1 MKICDLHCDTSLEL
15 YRHGYSLADA
25 PCAVSLAKAAAY
37 DRYVQLMAVF
47 TDTRLDDE
55 AGWQQFFAVREN
67 LLRECETHEVPLCRN
82 GEELSDT
89 LRFTE
94 QKNIFLLTVEDA
106 RILDGKIERL
116 EELHRAGVSVIT
128 PLWGGL
134 TCIGG
139 SHNTAEGL
147 SDFGKAMVE
156 GCFDLGIAVDLSHAS
171 TRSADDIFAIAEKKN
186 GKVLA
191 THSNAWAQCR
201 HSRNL
206 NDDRLRRLAALNG
219 VIGVNLYVRFLS
231 ETDTCGI
238 DDVLRHIDHLTSVM
252 GEDRVAFG
260 ADWDGADVPEELA
273 DISCMTKLIP
283 ALEAKGYSKAFLDGL
298 FYENAIRFLTR

>member
-25 PCAVSLAKAAAY
+25 PCAVSLDKAAGY

-67 LLRECETHEVPLCRN
+67 LLKECETHEVPLCRT
-82 GEELSDT
+82 GAELGDT

-94 QKNIFLLTVEDA
+94 QKNAFLLTVEDA
-106 RILDGKIERL
+106 RILNGKIERL
-116 EELHRAGVSVIT
+116 EELHDAGVSVIT

-139 SHNTAEGL
+139 SHNTDNGL
-147 SDFGKAMVE
+147 SDFGKAVVE

-171 TRSADDIFAIAEKKN
+171 THSADDIFDIAEKKN

-191 THSNAWAQCR
+191 THSNAWALCR
-201 HSRNL
+201 HTRNL
-206 NDDRLRRLAALNG
+206 SDDRLRRLAALNG
-219 VIGVNLYVRFLS
+219 VIGVNLYVRFLT
-231 ETDTCGI
+231 EKDDCGME
-238 DDVLRHIDHLTSVM
+238 DVLRHIEHLASVI

-283 ALEAKGYSKAFLDGL
+283 ALTDRGYSTAFLDKL
-298 FYENAIRFLTR
+298 FYENAVSFLTR

>member
-25 PCAVSLAKAAAY
+25 PCAVSLEKAAGY

-55 AGWQQFFAVREN
+55 GGWQQFFAVREN
-67 LLRECETHEVPLCRN
+67 LLRECETHAVPLCRT
-82 GEELSDT
+82 GAELADT
-89 LRFTE
+89 LRFTDT
-94 QKNIFLLTVEDA
+94 KNAFLLTVEDA
-106 RILDGKIERL
+106 RILGGRIERL
-116 EELHRAGVSVIT
+116 EELYRAGVSVIT

-139 SHNTAEGL
+139 SHNTDSGL
-147 SDFGKAMVE
+147 SDFGKAVVE

-171 TRSADDIFAIAEKKN
+171 TRSADDIFDIAEKKN

-191 THSNAWAQCR
+191 THSNAWTLCR
-201 HSRNL
+201 HTRNL
-206 NDDRLRRLAALNG
+206 SDDRLRRLAALNG
-219 VIGVNLYVRFLS
+219 VIGVNLYVRFLT
-231 ETDTCGI
+231 EKDDCTM
-238 DDVLRHIDHLTSVM
+238 DDVLRHIEYLTEIM

-260 ADWDGADVPEELA
+260 ADWDGADVPEDLP
-273 DISCMTKLIP
+273 DISAMTGLIP
-283 ALEAKGYSKAFLDGL
+283 ALTDKGYSPAFLDKL
-298 FYENAIRFLTR
+298 FYENAAAFLTR

>member
-37 DRYVQLMAVF
+37 DRYIQLMAVF

-67 LLRECETHEVPLCRN
+67 LLKECETHEVPLCHT
-82 GEELSDT
+82 GEELGDT

-106 RILDGKIERL
+106 RILSGKIERL

-139 SHNTAEGL
+139 SHNTSEGL
-147 SDFGKAMVE
+147 SDFGKAVVE

-201 HSRNL
+201 HSRN
-206 NDDRLRRLAALNG
+206 DDG
-219 VIGVNLYVRFLS
+219 IGVGF
-231 ETDTCGI
+231 
-238 DDVLRHIDHLTSVM
+238 
-252 GEDRVAFG
+252 
-260 ADWDGADVPEELA
+260 
-273 DISCMTKLIP
+273 
-283 ALEAKGYSKAFLDGL
+283 
-298 FYENAIRFLTR
+298 

>member
-25 PCAVSLAKAAAY
+25 PCAVSLEKAAGY

-67 LLRECETHEVPLCRN
+67 LLKECETHAVPLCRT
-82 GEELSDT
+82 GAELADT

-94 QKNIFLLTVEDA
+94 QKNAFLLTVEDA
-106 RILDGKIERL
+106 RILNGRIERL
-116 EELHRAGVSVIT
+116 EELYRAGVSVIT

-139 SHNTAEGL
+139 SHNTDSGL
-147 SDFGKAMVE
+147 SDFGKAVVE
-156 GCFDLGIAVDLSHAS
+156 GCFDLDIAVDLSHAS
-171 TRSADDIFAIAEKKN
+171 TRSADDIFDIAEKKN

-191 THSNAWAQCR
+191 THSNAWALCR
-201 HSRNL
+201 HTRNL
-206 NDDRLRRLAALNG
+206 SDDRLRRLAALNG
-219 VIGVNLYVRFLS
+219 VIGVNLYVRFLT
-231 ETDTCGI
+231 EQDDCTM
-238 DDVLRHIDHLTSVM
+238 DDVLRHIEYLAEVM

-260 ADWDGADVPEELA
+260 ADWDGADVPEDLP
-273 DISCMTKLIP
+273 DISAMTRLIP
-283 ALEAKGYSKAFLDGL
+283 ALTDKGYSPAFLDKL
-298 FYENAIRFLTR
+298 FYENAAAFLTR

>member
-1 MKICDLHCDTSLEL
+1 MKICDLHCDTALEL

-25 PCAVSLAKAAAY
+25 PCSVSLNKAAGY

-47 TDTRLDDE
+47 TSSRLDDE
-55 AGWQQFFAVREN
+55 EGWQQFFAVREN
-67 LLRECETHEVPLCRN
+67 LLKECEKYEVPLCRT
-82 GEELSDT
+82 GAELGNT

-94 QKNIFLLTVEDA
+94 QKNAFLLTVEDA
-106 RILDGKIERL
+106 RILAGKIERL
-116 EELHRAGVSVIT
+116 EELHSAGVSVIT
-128 PLWGGL
+128 PLWGGM

-139 SHNTAEGL
+139 SHNTDAGL
-147 SDFGKAMVE
+147 SDFGKAVVD

-171 TRSADDIFAIAEKKN
+171 TRSADDIFDIAEKKN

-191 THSNAWAQCR
+191 THSNAWTLC
-201 HSRNL
+201 HHTRNL

-219 VIGVNLYVRFLS
+219 VIGVNLYVRFLAES
-231 ETDTCGI
+231 DDCGM
-238 DDVLRHIDHLTSVM
+238 DDVLRHIEYLASVV

-283 ALEAKGYSKAFLDGL
+283 ALEEKGYSQAFLDGL
-298 FYENAIRFLTR
+298 FYENAVRFLTR

>member
-25 PCAVSLAKAAAY
+25 PCAVSLEKAAGY

-67 LLRECETHEVPLCRN
+67 LLKECETHAVPLCRT
-82 GEELSDT
+82 GAELADT

-94 QKNIFLLTVEDA
+94 QKNAFLLTVEDA
-106 RILDGKIERL
+106 RILNGRIERL
-116 EELHRAGVSVIT
+116 EELYRAGVSVIT

-139 SHNTAEGL
+139 SHNTDSGL
-147 SDFGKAMVE
+147 SDFGKAVVE

-171 TRSADDIFAIAEKKN
+171 TRSADDIFDIAEKKN

-191 THSNAWAQCR
+191 THSNAWALCR
-201 HSRNL
+201 HTRNL
-206 NDDRLRRLAALNG
+206 SDDRLRRLAALNG
-219 VIGVNLYVRFLS
+219 VIGVNLYVRFLT
-231 ETDTCGI
+231 EQDDCTM
-238 DDVLRHIDHLTSVM
+238 DDVLRHIEYLAEVM

-260 ADWDGADVPEELA
+260 ADWDGADVPEDLP
-273 DISCMTKLIP
+273 DISAMTRLIP
-283 ALEAKGYSKAFLDGL
+283 ALTDKGYSPAFLDKL
-298 FYENAIRFLTR
+298 FYENAAAFLTR

>member
-1 MKICDLHCDTSLEL
+1 MKMFDLHCDTALEL

-25 PCAVSLAKAAAY
+25 PCAVSLAKAAGY

-55 AGWQQFFAVREN
+55 GGWQQFSAVREN
-67 LLRECETHEVPLCRN
+67 LLKECETHAVPLCRS
-82 GEELSDT
+82 GAELGDT

-94 QKNIFLLTVEDA
+94 QKNAFLLTVEDA
-106 RILDGKIERL
+106 RILAGKIERL

-139 SHNTAEGL
+139 SHNTDEGL
-147 SDFGKAMVE
+147 TDFGKAVVS
-156 GCFDLGIAVDLSHAS
+156 GCFDLGIAVDISHAS
-171 TRSADDIFAIAEKKN
+171 VKSANDIFDIAEAKN
-186 GKVLA
+186 GRVLA
-191 THSNAWAQCR
+191 SHSNAHALCR

-206 NDDRLRRLAALNG
+206 TDTQLQRLAALNG
-219 VIGVNLYVRFLS
+219 VVGVNLYVRFLS
-231 ETDTCGI
+231 ETDECGL
-238 DDVLRHIDHLTSVM
+238 DDVVRHIEYLAEAA
-252 GEDRVAFG
+252 GEDHVALG
-260 ADWDGADVPEELA
+260 ADWDGADVPAELA

-283 ALEAKGYSKAFLDGL
+283 ALAEKGYSDTFLDKL
-298 FYENAIRFLTR
+298 FFGNALRFITA